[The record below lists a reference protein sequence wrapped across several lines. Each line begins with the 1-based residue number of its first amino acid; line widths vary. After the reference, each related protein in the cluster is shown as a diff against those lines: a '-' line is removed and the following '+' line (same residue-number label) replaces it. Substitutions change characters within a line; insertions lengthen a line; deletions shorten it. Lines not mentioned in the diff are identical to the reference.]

1 MITIDIRDI
10 LQYQIPAIVYL
21 LNISNLFLK
30 KMNKIE
36 KRQEKLHSTQ
46 LVRFFQLFFH
56 YLHILQNQIDCTLG
70 KILSISQVH
79 VVSQ

>member
-1 MITIDIRDI
+1 
-10 LQYQIPAIVYL
+10 
-21 LNISNLFLK
+21 
-30 KMNKIE
+30 MNKIE